1 MNMQTPPPAKSSS
14 APWITA
20 VGAVTFA
27 IGAVGAFALS
37 QINQSRQ
44 NDAIAV
50 LAAQLADMQVTRAQS
65 PDFLA
70 IAAPAA
76 QPVPAVAAVAEI
88 PSASAVLAARTPT
101 GPIEEV
107 SKAAKTAEAIAIA
120 NRNKMRMLT
129 EGVVAGLYTVTAENP
144 ASGGTRI
151 ALNSRNAASTA
162 VELENLLATAAAN
175 GDIEVS
181 QSISTSDGSVDS
193 QTLLFDLVQRSL
205 EDGNDKEIAAAQ
217 EMRRRAFAASAA
229 KTEVIGGDR
238 YYTVEAGDS
247 LAYISLQF
255 YGNTNAFET
264 IFQANR
270 SKIASPD
277 KIQIGQRLLIPEA

>member
-1 MNMQTPPPAKSSS
+1 MHMQTPPPAKSSS
-14 APWITA
+14 APWIIA

-76 QPVPAVAAVAEI
+76 QPVPAVAAI

>member
-14 APWITA
+14 APWIIA

-50 LAAQLADMQVTRAQS
+50 LASQLAEMQVTRAQS

-70 IAAPAA
+70 ITAPAA
-76 QPVPAVAAVAEI
+76 QPVPAVAAI

-144 ASGGTRI
+144 ARGGTRI